1 MGCAVM
7 KLPEAVLMTAPAMG
21 ELGRPSESSV
31 SISTRSSP
39 TASLT
44 HSRATGSVTRR
55 PFA

>member
-21 ELGRPSESSV
+21 ELGRPSESSA
-31 SISTRSSP
+31 SISTRSRP

-44 HSRATGSVTRR
+44 HSSATGSVMRK
-55 PFA
+55 PLA